1 MLGGGYES
9 RRYTRCELD
18 LPVFLYASGGT
29 VYQGTIVDISISGL
43 QVRTAEPIE
52 IEGEC
57 ALRFAA
63 DPEKPVEIRANVVER
78 KSALVRFEIVG
89 ISSSCV
95 EDFREVIVNASE
107 DPMACDNQIISNMEL
122 MPELY

>member
-9 RRYTRCELD
+9 RRYMRCELR
-18 LPVFLYASGGT
+18 LPVFIQAAGG
-29 VYQGTIVDISISGL
+29 VYQGTIVDMSVSGL
-43 QVRTAEPIE
+43 QVRSAEPIE

-57 ALRFAA
+57 TLRFAA
-63 DPEKPVEIRANVVER
+63 DPERPVEIKANVVER
-78 KSALVRFEIVG
+78 KSSLVRFEVIG
-89 ISSSCV
+89 ISSACV
-95 EDFREVIVNASE
+95 EDFRDVIVNASE